1 MFSKKPA
8 PQQRRPVARPPGV
21 AGATFSVLGP
31 DTTITGDIVA
41 SSDLHI
47 DGRVDGDIAC
57 QSLVQGETGEI
68 SGAVKADTARIAG
81 RIKGS
86 ISARELVILKSARI
100 DGDVSYEALT
110 IEQGAQVEGRFS
122 PRGHL
127 AAVDTHP
134 ADGEPLL
141 ALASSKPPA

>member
-1 MFSKKPA
+1 
-8 PQQRRPVARPPGV
+8 
-21 AGATFSVLGP
+21 
-31 DTTITGDIVA
+31 
-41 SSDLHI
+41 
-47 DGRVDGDIAC
+47 
-57 QSLVQGETGEI
+57 
-68 SGAVKADTARIAG
+68 VKADSARIAG

-127 AAVDTHP
+127 APVEPQVPDA
-134 ADGEPLL
+134 EPLL
-141 ALASSKPPA
+141 SLASSKPPA